1 MSSGV
6 LFVHLLGTF
15 FYWKVIAV
23 VCSVLPLV
31 AGVFIVF
38 AFPESPSWLTKKG
51 RLGDA
56 EKAFKWYRGNCAK
69 ASKELKALLRS
80 KIPLENAQNVNTF
93 KYLTKKEFLKPVFI
107 MCLFLTAIDFSGSF
121 AIVFYSVSLIQGVIG
136 EGINEYSATILVD
149 TLRVASAVAACFI
162 IKHCKRKTL
171 LLFSGIGCGSSAFA
185 LSFFLYISK
194 SYSLLLSN
202 FSVLP
207 LVFIMGHVVFMM
219 IGMAPLSSCLISEV
233 FPLRMRGFGSCV
245 VLGVSYVNLFV
256 AIKTTPAMFD
266 GLGYAGSFFVY
277 GVVVFVGAVV
287 LYAFLPETTGA
298 QLMEA
303 RGAVE
308 NGVGRGSERV
318 S

>member
-1 MSSGV
+1 M
-6 LFVHLLGTF
+6 
-15 FYWKVIAV
+15 
-23 VCSVLPLV
+23 LPLV

-51 RLGDA
+51 RFGDA

-69 ASKELKALLRS
+69 AKKELKALLGS
-80 KIPLENAQNVNTF
+80 KTPIQNTQNVKTI
-93 KYLTKKEFLKPVFI
+93 KYLMKKEFLRPVFL

-121 AIVFYSVSLIQGVIG
+121 AIVFYSISLIRGVVG
-136 EGINEYSATILVD
+136 EAINEYSATILVD
-149 TLRVASAVAACFI
+149 SLRVASAIAACFI
-162 IKHCKRKTL
+162 INHCKRKTL
-171 LLFSGIGCGSSAFA
+171 LILSGIGCGSSAFA
-185 LSFFLYISK
+185 LSAFLYLSK
-194 SYSLLLSN
+194 TYQSLLSS

-207 LVFIMGHVVFMM
+207 LFFIMGHVVFMM

-277 GVVVFVGAVV
+277 GLVVFVGSIV
-287 LYAFLPETTGA
+287 LYVALPETTGA

-303 RGAVE
+303 RYAVE
-308 NGVGRGSERV
+308 NSMKRDNEGVS
-318 S
+318 